1 MSAASIREIGNALV
15 AARGSVHGRASDLE
29 AVLDLLGCGVI
40 VVDELGFVASMN
52 ASARDMTATATSLFV
67 ESGLL
72 VAVRSDERRRLRDLI
87 ESALGPDEETSAR
100 AMRIRNRWGEPRL
113 AIRIEPTAAGAAVF
127 VTEAGTPHD
136 PPDEL
141 LQQLYDLTPT
151 EAKVLRYL
159 TRGSSPAQIAMQL
172 GVELSTARSHLRSIF
187 LKTSTSGQ
195 CDLVR
200 KVAIEVPAI
209 RRGKRR

>member
-1 MSAASIREIGNALV
+1 MSAASIREIGNALL
-15 AARGSVHGRASDLE
+15 AARGSVHAQAFDLE

-40 VVDELGFVASMN
+40 VVDELGFVATMN
-52 ASARDMTATATSLFV
+52 ASARELTANATSLFV

-72 VAVRSDERRRLRDLI
+72 GAVRSDECRRLRELI
-87 ESALGPDEETSAR
+87 ESALRPEGETSAR
-100 AMRIRNRWGEPRL
+100 AMRVRNRWGEPRL
-113 AIRIEPTAAGAAVF
+113 AIRVEPIAAGAAVF
-127 VTEAGTPHD
+127 VTEAGAPHD

-159 TRGSSPAQIAMQL
+159 TRGCSPAEIATEI

-200 KVAIEVPAI
+200 RVAIEVPAI
-209 RRGKRR
+209 RRGTRP